1 MMGGS
6 CRAKIMDGRCIADY
20 MRMMHKEIAA
30 ELSRRGV
37 KPRLS
42 IVMVGGDPAS
52 ELFVRNKVRYCK
64 EVGVDTTVIR
74 KPDSI
79 SLESLLEIVKSL
91 NDNPDVHGI
100 LVQLPL
106 PGHIDPY
113 RILSTL
119 DPGKDVDGLTPV
131 NLGRLMHLDESLAP
145 CGARAV
151 VKILEYYGVEL
162 EGAEVCIVSN
172 SVLVVKPLSILLTN
186 RFATVS
192 ICHAK
197 TKDLSS
203 YTSSSDIVISATGVP
218 LLIKA
223 SMIRDGAVVVDVG
236 VSRFEGRIVGDVDF
250 EDVASKASMIT
261 PVPGGVGPVTV
272 AMVVDN
278 LFQAMKLQGVA

>member
-1 MMGGS
+1 MMDGS
-6 CRAKIMDGRCIADY
+6 SRAKIMDGRCIADH
-20 MRMMHKEIAA
+20 MCRIHREIAA

-42 IVMVGGDPAS
+42 IIMVGGDPAS
-52 ELFVRNKVRYCK
+52 ELFVRNKVRYCGK
-64 EVGVDTTVIR
+64 VGVDTTVIR

-91 NDNPDVHGI
+91 NDDPDVHGI

-106 PGHIDPY
+106 PEHIDPY
-113 RILSTL
+113 RILSAL
-119 DPGKDVDGLTPV
+119 DPSKDVDGLTPV

-172 SVLVVKPLSILLTN
+172 SVLVGKPLSILLTN

-197 TKDLSS
+197 TRDLSS
-203 YTSSSDIVISATGVP
+203 YTSGSDIVVSATGVP

-223 SMIRDGAVVVDVG
+223 SMIRDGAIVVDVG